1 MWSISKSIFV
11 QRKTN
16 DEDGDDVGDEDD
28 DDDDD
33 DDDVG
38 DNDDDDDYDD
48 SQCLVGNTLT
58 RHAGTTY

>member
-1 MWSISKSIFV
+1 MSSISKSIFV

-16 DEDGDDVGDEDD
+16 DEDGDNDDDYD

-33 DDDVG
+33 DDDV
-38 DNDDDDDYDD
+38 DDDDDGYDD

-58 RHAGTTY
+58 RYAGTTY

>member
-16 DEDGDDVGDEDD
+16 DEDGDDVGDED

-58 RHAGTTY
+58 RHAGTTD

>member
-33 DDDVG
+33 DDYVG

-48 SQCLVGNTLT
+48 SQCLVGSTLT

>member
-1 MWSISKSIFV
+1 MKSIFV

-28 DDDDD
+28 DDD
-33 DDDVG
+33 
-38 DNDDDDDYDD
+38 YDD
-48 SQCLVGNTLT
+48 SQCLVGGTLT

>member
-16 DEDGDDVGDEDD
+16 DEDGDDVGDEEDD
-28 DDDDD
+28 DIDD

>member
-1 MWSISKSIFV
+1 MGSISKSIFV

-28 DDDDD
+28 DE

-48 SQCLVGNTLT
+48 SQCLVGSTLT

>member
-58 RHAGTTY
+58 RHAGTTD